1 MFHFYTFSILLWNR
15 EYKENVRVVD
25 AGIKKVEEMVEEF
38 FQHDD
43 KTAYIFTAD
52 HGMTDWGEWWL

>member
-1 MFHFYTFSILLWNR
+1 LFCNR

-38 FQHDD
+38 FQRDN
-43 KTAYIFTAD
+43 KTAYVFTAD
-52 HGMTDWGEWWL
+52 HGMTDWGE